1 MLDIAGIIA
10 AVALHLIF
18 VHGPGNQRIGLNVD
32 EISSI
37 REPRDSEGHFS
48 SDISCV
54 VFMTNGKWV
63 GVTETCED
71 VLTKIEH
78 SGK

>member
-48 SDISCV
+48 PDIGCV

-63 GVTETCED
+63 GVIETCKD
-71 VLTKIEH
+71 VLAKIEH

>member
-1 MLDIAGIIA
+1 MGKIALA
-10 AVALHLIF
+10 ALTALPFIF
-18 VHGPGNQRIGLNVD
+18 VHGPGNQRIELNVN

-48 SDISCV
+48 SEISCV

-71 VLTKIEH
+71 VLTKIEQ